1 MRGLACA
8 RQLFGMP
15 HVKLIEKE
23 LTYSI
28 IGAAHEVYNTLGYGF
43 LEHIYIKALE
53 CELLA
58 RGHKVSREVRV
69 VVMYKGE
76 ELADQRLDMIVDDK
90 VVVEVKSTPEL
101 YKAAS

>member
-1 MRGLACA
+1 
-8 RQLFGMP
+8 MP
-15 HVKLIEKE
+15 HVKLIEEE

-53 CELLA
+53 RELLN
-58 RGHKVSREVRV
+58 RGHKVSREVGV

-76 ELADQRLDMIVDDK
+76 DLATSG
-90 VVVEVKSTPEL
+90 ST
-101 YKAAS
+101 